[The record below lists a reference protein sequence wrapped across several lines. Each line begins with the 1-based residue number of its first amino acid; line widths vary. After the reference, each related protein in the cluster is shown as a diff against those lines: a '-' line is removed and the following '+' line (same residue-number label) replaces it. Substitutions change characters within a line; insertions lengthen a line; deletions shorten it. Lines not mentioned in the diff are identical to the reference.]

1 MSQIHA
7 PGTRAVSGHDGDD
20 YVNPARDVR
29 SEEMVINMGPQHPA
43 THGVLRVAVKTDGEV
58 VLDCEAMVGNL
69 HRCKEKIAENVQYF
83 QFVPYTDRLDYLAA
97 MNNEECYTR
106 AVEKLLGLE
115 IPDRMQWVRL
125 LITELG
131 RVSSHLMSIGT
142 YALDVG
148 AITAFLYCF
157 REREMMN
164 SLFEKIS
171 GGRMLYHFFRVG
183 GMARDVTDEWIQEA
197 LELLDRIEEKSVEYN
212 TLLTYNKVF
221 RERTVGIGVLSP
233 KVAKDWGITGP
244 ALRASGIDWDV
255 RRDDPYG
262 LYDQVEWKVPVHDGK
277 QSTLGD
283 CWARHWIRA
292 QELLESIKICRQ
304 AVDKMPKAD
313 PSTQPSSPHHPWMA
327 PGVPRMLRGPRG
339 AEVYV
344 RSENPRGELA
354 YYLVSTGETSPWR
367 CKIRGPGF
375 CNIAVLPEVTRGYLI
390 ADLVA
395 IIGSIDIVLGEVDR

>member
-1 MSQIHA
+1 VSLIHT
-7 PGTRAVSGHDGDD
+7 PGNLAVSGHDGDD

-29 SEEMVINMGPQHPA
+29 SEELVINMGPQHPA

-115 IPDRMQWVRL
+115 IPERMQWVRL

-148 AITAFLYCF
+148 AITPFLYCF

-183 GMARDVTDEWIQEA
+183 GMARDLTDEWIQEA

-212 TLLTYNKVF
+212 TLLTYNKIF

-277 QSTLGD
+277 DSTLGD

-313 PSTQPSSPHHPWMA
+313 PSTHPSSPHHPWMA

-354 YYLVSTGETSPWR
+354 YYLVSTGETTPWR
-367 CKIRGPGF
+367 CKIRGPAF
-375 CNIAVLPEVTRGYLI
+375 CNIAALPEVTRGYLI